1 MEVEEAHYN
10 GVVGKGLA
18 MLQSARSLNGFIIR
32 ATDGKIGHV
41 EECYFDDG
49 HSAIRYLVV
58 NTGSWLLGRR
68 VLISPVAITAVERS
82 RQAIEVSLT
91 RSQVAD
97 SPEIDTAEPLTR
109 PHEANYLGYFG
120 WPLYWTGGLAWGAAA
135 YPGLVIAPPSNVARL
150 ENSEPEPIA
159 DESAAEERSH
169 LRSTREVTGYGVVA
183 RDGEIGHVEDFLID
197 DHAWTIRYL
206 AVDPKN
212 FWPGNP
218 VLIPPSWL
226 SDVTWS
232 AASVRVDHTRA
243 EIESAPEWDPARPLN
258 REFEEALHRHYQR
271 PGYWSTP
278 TDLPPAATAD
288 ETSDEEDLT
297 YTLPPA

>member
-1 MEVEEAHYN
+1 MVL
-10 GVVGKGLA
+10 GGKGLA
-18 MLQSARSLNGFIIR
+18 MLQSARSLNGFVIR

-41 EECYFDDG
+41 EECLFDDA
-49 HSAIRYLVV
+49 HWTVRYLVV

-68 VLISPVAITAVERS
+68 VLISPAAVTAVDRS
-82 RQAIEVSLT
+82 RQAIEVNLT

-97 SPEIDTAEPLTR
+97 SPEIDTAEPLSR
-109 PHEANYLGYFG
+109 SREADYLNYFG
-120 WPLYWTGGLAWGAAA
+120 WPLYWAGGLAWGAAA
-135 YPGLVIAPPSNVARL
+135 YPGLVLAPPTRITDEESVETESA
-150 ENSEPEPIA
+150 PEP
-159 DESAAEERSH
+159 AAEEHSH
-169 LRSTREVTGYGVVA
+169 LRSTREVTGYGVIA

-197 DHAWTIRYL
+197 DAAWTIRYL

-226 SDVTWS
+226 TDVTWP

-258 REFEEALHRHYQR
+258 RDFEEALHRHYQR
-271 PGYWSTP
+271 PGYWPAP
-278 TDLPPAATAD
+278 TDHPAPNTAE

-297 YTLPPA
+297 YVLPPA